1 MARQVFVVDDD
12 ADFLAAMLEMLVKAG
27 FEARGF
33 DTGKALLR
41 GLDPEFEGVVVSD
54 LLMPGMSGLDLLAEL
69 RKSAPDVPVVLIT
82 GHGDIP
88 AAVAATRGGA
98 FDFLEKPAP
107 PELLRATVKRALDA
121 RALVLENRRLRA
133 RIARGTDIRARILGR
148 SEPVKALRR
157 EVVAVAD
164 TAIDVLLVGEA
175 GTERESIARVI
186 HDVAGTRG
194 DFVTISGPALT
205 EANFDDTMRGGGDRA
220 GVMALAANGT
230 LFIDRLAAIGEPML
244 SRLLTLLT
252 TRPTEGRCRI
262 IASATPDEAADQLR
276 EIVLRLNLAE
286 IAVPPLRERG
296 DDFYFLFEHFVRDAV
311 ARHNRPFPVVP
322 AAELRQLR
330 AHGWPGN
337 LRELKSVV
345 ERLVIGL
352 SVSLKDRPQPPDEAQ
367 DYDSAMRLFETD
379 LLLAA
384 LRRAGG
390 RKAEAAESLG
400 IPRKRLYLRM
410 RACGLS

>member
-1 MARQVFVVDDD
+1 MPNEIYVADDD

-27 FEARGF
+27 FDARGF
-33 DTGKALLR
+33 DGGRALLKA
-41 GLDPEFEGVVVSD
+41 LDPEFEGIVLSD
-54 LLMPGMSGLDLLAEL
+54 LLMPGMSGLELLAEI
-69 RKSAPDVPVVLIT
+69 RKAAPAVPVILIT

-88 AAVAATRGGA
+88 AAVAATRDGA

-107 PELLRATVKRALDA
+107 REVLIATVKRALEA

-133 RIARGTDIRARILGR
+133 RIARGTDIRARVLGR

-164 TAIDVLLVGEA
+164 AAIDVLLVGEV
-175 GTERESIARVI
+175 GTERESLARVI
-186 HDVAGTRG
+186 HDFSGSTG
-194 DFVTISGPALT
+194 DFVTLSGPGLT
-205 EANFDDTMRGGGDRA
+205 EANFEDAMRGGGDRA
-220 GVMALAANGT
+220 GVMALAAGGT
-230 LFIDRLAAIGEPML
+230 LFIDRLAAIGEPL
-244 SRLLTLLT
+244 QSRLLTLLAA
-252 TRPTEGRCRI
+252 RGADARCRI
-262 IASATPDEAADQLR
+262 VASATPDEAADQLR
-276 EIVLRLNLAE
+276 DIVLRLNLAE

-296 DDFYFLFEHFVRDAV
+296 DDFYFLFEHYVRDAV
-311 ARHNRPFPVVP
+311 ARHKRPFPVVP

-345 ERLVIGL
+345 ERMVIGL
-352 SVSLKDRPQPPDEAQ
+352 SVSLKEKAAPPDEAQ
-367 DYDSAMRLFETD
+367 DYDTAMRLFETE

-384 LRRAGG
+384 LRRVGG

-410 RACGLS
+410 KACGL

>member
-1 MARQVFVVDDD
+1 MPKQVYVVDDD
-12 ADFLAAMLEMLVKAG
+12 ADFLAAMLEMLIKAG
-27 FEARGF
+27 FDAQGF
-33 DTGKALLR
+33 DGGKALLNS
-41 GLDPEFEGVVVSD
+41 LDPEFEGIVLSD
-54 LLMPGMSGLDLLAEL
+54 LRMPGMSGQELLTEI
-69 RKSAPDVPVVLIT
+69 RKAAPAVPVILIT

-98 FDFLEKPAP
+98 FDFLEKPTP
-107 PELLRATVKRALDA
+107 PEVLTATVKRALDA

-164 TAIDVLLVGEA
+164 TAIDVLLVGEP

-186 HDVAGTRG
+186 HDFAGTKG
-194 DFVTISGPALT
+194 DFVTISGAALT
-205 EANFDDTMRGGGDRA
+205 EANFEDTMHGGGDRA
-220 GVMALAANGT
+220 GVLALAAEGT
-230 LFIDRLAAIGEPML
+230 LFIDRLASIREPL
-244 SRLLTLLT
+244 QSRLLTLLT
-252 TRPTEGRCRI
+252 GRSGVGRCRI
-262 IASATPDEAADQLR
+262 IASASPGEAAEDLR
-276 EIVLRLNLAE
+276 DILLRLNLAE
-286 IAVPPLRERG
+286 IAVPPLRER
-296 DDFYFLFEHFVRDAV
+296 DEDFYFLFEHFVRDSV

-322 AAELRQLR
+322 ATDLRQLR
-330 AHGWPGN
+330 AHDWPGN

-345 ERLVIGL
+345 ERMVIGL
-352 SVSLKDRPQPPDEAQ
+352 SVSLRDRPPPPDEAQ
-367 DYDSAMRLFETD
+367 DYDTAMRLFETE
-379 LLLAA
+379 LLLNA

-410 RACGLS
+410 KACGL